1 MRRQA
6 GHLKQKGNAFIVRR
20 IVIGNGTVSRERQMR
35 VRKCY
40 PGQGQTKVVWHLLYS
55 TAGCLHNSSET
66 RFWILEL
73 VSIYVEVGEH
83 F

>member
-1 MRRQA
+1 M
-6 GHLKQKGNAFIVRR
+6 
-20 IVIGNGTVSRERQMR
+20 VIENGTVSRERQMR
-35 VRKCY
+35 VRKFY

-55 TAGCLHNSSET
+55 TEGCLHNSSET
-66 RFWILEL
+66 GLWIQEL